1 MRIPIV
7 NEQDE
12 IIGYEERETRNPKH
26 ICRVTGLWVT
36 DKDQNILL
44 AQRALVRK
52 FNPGMWGP
60 AVSGTV
66 EEGETYKS
74 NIIKEAREEIGLVNF
89 ELILGPK
96 NRVSSGH
103 EYFGQWFTAIVDN
116 DYLFVKQIEKVENIK
131 WFAKSE
137 IIKLLD
143 ENPAMFSK
151 NFRSYLNLFS
161 PDK

>member
-74 NIIKEAREEIGLVNF
+74 NIIKEAREEIGLVN
-89 ELILGPK
+89 L
-96 NRVSSGH
+96 
-103 EYFGQWFTAIVDN
+103 
-116 DYLFVKQIEKVENIK
+116 KQIEKVENIK